1 MVKPLSI
8 DPFCLS
14 ADQKIFGAMPCPNDI
29 LQTSWL
35 LTIPLVAH
43 GMGSKEV
50 DNFIYV
56 WNGLPISSHGF
67 SIPFFWF
74 AVPLILYANS
84 FSGIKET
91 LSFMM

>member
-1 MVKPLSI
+1 
-8 DPFCLS
+8 
-14 ADQKIFGAMPCPNDI
+14 MPCPNDI

-56 WNGLPISSHGF
+56 CMERLANQIFGF
-67 SIPFFWF
+67 PIPFFWF
-74 AVPLILYANS
+74 TVPVILYANN

-91 LSFMM
+91 LSFMI